1 MQSVSLTAKT
11 LTMSNKAYVKL
22 IRNRENSYRKTK
34 GKKELFF
41 GGCGEGMSHFIDWYE
56 SHPRTTLSEEKQQN
70 EKVKV
75 SISYQP

>member
-1 MQSVSLTAKT
+1 MHPNNQFFLVVLTN
-11 LTMSNKAYVKL
+11 LFL
-22 IRNRENSYRKTK
+22 QCSYRKTK

-56 SHPRTTLSEEKQQN
+56 SHRRTTLSEEKQQN